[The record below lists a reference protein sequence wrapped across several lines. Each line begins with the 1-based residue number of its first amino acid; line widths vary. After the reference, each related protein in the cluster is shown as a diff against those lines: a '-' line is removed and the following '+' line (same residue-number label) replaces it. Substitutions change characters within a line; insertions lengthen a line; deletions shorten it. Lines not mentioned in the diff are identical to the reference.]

1 MRRTIWSPQA
11 ADDLSDALDYLVERD
26 PQAAAKVAERVLEV
40 VDRLAA
46 GELHGPTQTLRSGDV
61 VHSWPVP
68 PFRLYNQRDDPA
80 LHIVRLY
87 HQRRR
92 PISE

>member
-11 ADDLSDALDYLVERD
+11 ADDLTEALDYLVERN
-26 PQAAAKVAERVLEV
+26 PQAAAKLAERVLAL
-40 VDRLAA
+40 VDRLAD
-46 GELHGPTQTLRSGDV
+46 GDLHGPAQTLRSGEV

-68 PFRLYNQRDDPA
+68 PFRLYYQRDETM
-80 LHIVRLY
+80 LSIVRHY

-92 PISE
+92 PISK